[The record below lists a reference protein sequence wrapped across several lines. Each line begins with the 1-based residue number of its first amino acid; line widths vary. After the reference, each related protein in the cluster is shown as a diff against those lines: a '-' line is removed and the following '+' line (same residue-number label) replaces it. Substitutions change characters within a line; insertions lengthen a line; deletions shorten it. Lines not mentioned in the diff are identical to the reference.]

1 MPFYQS
7 NDTKTYSTAP
17 GTPISVIAAFNTEG
31 GIKPLRIRIDG
42 LNDHIEAN
50 IDKVLSSRKLYG
62 TEFIFQCLVTIE
74 DAQRQIKLNYSL
86 TTNLWKLE

>member
-31 GIKPLRIRIDG
+31 GIKLLRIRLDG

-50 IDKVLSSRKLYG
+50 IDKVLSSRKLIHLSVSCNNRRC
-62 TEFIFQCLVTIE
+62 TKT
-74 DAQRQIKLNYSL
+74 D
-86 TTNLWKLE
+86 